1 MKTDGRGRR
10 EFLKTSVATAAGAA
24 WVSAQAR
31 TASSSAVRY
40 EAQLAEVRRA
50 QAETRRIFSVDY
62 SERFSNGATVKAGDL
77 VKAGAIGKVI
87 QTVCLGPHR
96 MTPKT
101 RPAWFFERER
111 YGGILCDI
119 ASHDFD

>member
-1 MKTDGRGRR
+1 MR
-10 EFLKTSVATAAGAA
+10 AG
-24 WVSAQAR
+24 
-31 TASSSAVRY
+31 
-40 EAQLAEVRRA
+40 E
-50 QAETRRIFSVDY
+50 
-62 SERFSNGATVKAGDL
+62 L

-87 QTVCLGPHR
+87 QTVGLGPHR

-119 ASHDFD
+119 GVASVRSVPVLHRIDEADVVASQVRNVNHPSTRASRTSVT